1 MKRIL
6 ATTALTAA
14 IAMPA
19 FAEQH
24 VADTTVEMD
33 GAHSGFIQQAD
44 ETNLMA
50 STLIGKRVYVS
61 ETDVDDTTAMN
72 DADPEW
78 DDIGEVNDVVLSRN
92 GEVEGI
98 LVDVGGF
105 LGMGEKTVGLTMDDL
120 KLVSDGDDAG
130 DYFITLTSSKEAL
143 DQAPAFERA
152 NAEMTQSDVEMTQAD
167 GTMTETNSGTET
179 PLVNENAAAER
190 PMDGFEREGYS
201 TVALTQMSSDELV
214 GTPVYDSADN
224 RVGEISE
231 VLIATD
237 GVVTD
242 AIIDVGGFLGIGE
255 KPVAISFDG
264 ISLQQQTDGDDLRAY
279 VGTTEQQ
286 LEEFPTYE
294 D

>member
-143 DQAPAFERA
+143 DKAPAFERA
-152 NAEMTQSDVEMTQAD
+152 DAEMTQANSDTD
-167 GTMTETNSGTET
+167 T
-179 PLVNENAAAER
+179 PLVNENAATKS
-190 PMDGFEREGYS
+190 PMEGFEREGYS